1 VSSFRLIGKAQ
12 GLEKELTQRNGC
24 VVGMEKPFWMIC
36 ITHMLLE
43 VYLLIQVALI
53 PVYIR
58 EFQLSIFE
66 ASLVATI
73 PSLIQ
78 LMMNVPFGF
87 LVDRFQVKH
96 LLFASMAIEGA
107 SALLLSQTNSFWMLV
122 FGVSMMKLSSPLYHI
137 SGLSQISRLVTQEK
151 TSRSIGIHNALG
163 SLGVAIGA
171 VSLTLFLTSLGW
183 RWAYLFWAI
192 PVLSWGFI
200 ILRSSQLEARAQ
212 EKKESE
218 RRKVLER
225 LSLVLHFN
233 FLIFL
238 SAIGLREVG
247 ITGISTFMTTYLVK
261 IRGFSEAISS
271 LVFGLGPFIGIVGAL
286 GGGYLGEKIGAKK
299 TLSLAILGCAVSL
312 YVLSLTSQLYLLT
325 LVYLIYA
332 FFSHSVWTPMN
343 TIVSDVTP
351 RTERGLSFSVYFFTE
366 GLVTSITPTS
376 AAVIIELSNIS
387 YIFPFSIMFIVAGL
401 VMLQLFAYHRNSL

>member
-1 VSSFRLIGKAQ
+1 
-12 GLEKELTQRNGC
+12 
-24 VVGMEKPFWMIC
+24 MIC

-58 EFQLSIFE
+58 EFQLSILE

-78 LMMNVPFGF
+78 LLMNVPFGF

-96 LLFASMAIEGA
+96 LLFASMAVEGA

-137 SGLSQISRLVTQEK
+137 SGLSQITRLVTHEK

-171 VSLTLFLTSLGW
+171 VSLTFFLTAFGW
-183 RWAYLFWAI
+183 RWTYLFWAV
-192 PVLSWGFI
+192 PVLLWGLI
-200 ILRSSQLEARAQ
+200 ILRSSQLETGAPK
-212 EKKESE
+212 KKETE
-218 RRKVLER
+218 RRNVLER
-225 LSLVLHFN
+225 LSLVLHLN

-238 SAIGLREVG
+238 TAIGLREVG

-261 IRGFSEAISS
+261 VRDFSEAISS

-299 TLSLAILGCAVSL
+299 TLSVAILGCAVSL
-312 YVLSLTSQLYLLT
+312 YVLSLTSQFYLLT
-325 LVYLIYA
+325 LIYLIYA

-343 TIVSDVTP
+343 TIVSDITP
-351 RTERGLSFSVYFFTE
+351 RTERGLSFSVYFFAE
-366 GLVTSITPTS
+366 GLVASITPT
-376 AAVIIELSNIS
+376 AAAAIIELSNIS

-401 VMLQLFAYHRNSL
+401 IVLQLFAYRRNSL

>member
-1 VSSFRLIGKAQ
+1 
-12 GLEKELTQRNGC
+12 
-24 VVGMEKPFWMIC
+24 MIC

-58 EFQLSIFE
+58 EFQLSILE

-87 LVDRFQVKH
+87 LVDRFQTKH
-96 LLFASMAIEGA
+96 LLFASMAIEGT

-122 FGVSMMKLSSPLYHI
+122 FGASMMKLSSPLYHI

-171 VSLTLFLTSLGW
+171 VSLTFFLASMGW
-183 RWAYLFWAI
+183 RWTYLFWAI
-192 PVLSWGFI
+192 PVLLWGFI
-200 ILRSSQLEARAQ
+200 ILRSSQLEARAL
-212 EKKESE
+212 EKKEAE
-218 RRKVLER
+218 RQKVLER

-238 SAIGLREVG
+238 TAIGLREVG

-351 RTERGLSFSVYFFTE
+351 RTERGLSFSVYFFAE
-366 GLVTSITPTS
+366 GLVASLAPTS
-376 AAVIIELSNIS
+376 AAVVMELSNIS

-401 VMLQLFAYHRNSL
+401 IMLQLFAYPRNSVRPAKV

>member
-1 VSSFRLIGKAQ
+1 
-12 GLEKELTQRNGC
+12 
-24 VVGMEKPFWMIC
+24 MEKPFWMIC

-58 EFQLSIFE
+58 EFQLSILE

-78 LMMNVPFGF
+78 LLMNVPFGF

-96 LLFASMAIEGA
+96 LLFASMLIEGA
-107 SALLLSQTNSFWMLV
+107 SALLLSQTNSFWTLV
-122 FGVSMMKLSSPLYHI
+122 FGVAMMKLSSPLYHI
-137 SGLSQISRLVTQEK
+137 SGLSQISKLVKQEK
-151 TSRSIGIHNALG
+151 MSRSIGVHNALG

-171 VSLTLFLTSLGW
+171 VSLAFFLTGLGW
-183 RWAYLFWAI
+183 RWTYLFWAI
-192 PVLSWGFI
+192 PVLLWGFI
-200 ILRSSQLEARAQ
+200 IMRSSQLETRPL
-212 EKKESE
+212 ERKDGE
-218 RRKVLER
+218 RREVLGR

-233 FLIFL
+233 FLLFL

-247 ITGISTFMTTYLVK
+247 ATGISTFMTTYLVK
-261 IRGFSEAISS
+261 IRGLSEAISS

-286 GGGYLGEKIGAKK
+286 SGGYLGEKIGAKR
-299 TLSLAILGCAVSL
+299 TLSLVMFGCAVSL

-325 LVYLIYA
+325 LIYLSYA

-343 TIVSDVTP
+343 TIVSDITP
-351 RTERGLSFSVYFFTE
+351 RTERGLSFSVYFFAE
-366 GLVTSITPTS
+366 GLIASIAPTAA
-376 AAVIIELSNIS
+376 AAVIELSDVS

-401 VMLQLFAYHRNSL
+401 VVLQLFTYPRKPPSQAKV

>member
-1 VSSFRLIGKAQ
+1 MFRLIGEAQ
-12 GLEKELTQRNGC
+12 GFERQLTRRNGR
-24 VVGMEKPFWMIC
+24 VEGMEKPFWMIC

-53 PVYIR
+53 PAYIR
-58 EFQLSIFE
+58 EFQLSILE

-122 FGVSMMKLSSPLYHI
+122 FGASMMKLSSPLYHI

-163 SLGVAIGA
+163 SLGAAIGT
-171 VSLTLFLTSLGW
+171 VSLTFFLVSLGW
-183 RWAYLFWAI
+183 RWSYLFWAV
-192 PVLSWGFI
+192 PVLLWGFI
-200 ILRSSQLEARAQ
+200 ILRSSQLETAAL
-212 EKKESE
+212 EKKEVE
-218 RRKVLER
+218 GRKVLER
-225 LSLVLHFN
+225 LSLVLHVN

-238 SAIGLREVG
+238 TAIGLREIG

-261 IRGFSEAISS
+261 IRGFSEATSS
-271 LVFGLGPFIGIVGAL
+271 LIFGLGPVTGIVGAL
-286 GGGYLGEKIGAKK
+286 SGGYLGERIGAKK
-299 TLSLAILGCAVSL
+299 TLSLSVLGCAASL

-325 LVYLIYA
+325 LIYLLYS

-343 TIVSDVTP
+343 TIVLDITP
-351 RTERGLSFSVYFFTE
+351 RTERGLGFSVYFFAE
-366 GLVTSITPTS
+366 GLITSIAPATA
-376 AAVIIELSNIS
+376 AAVIELSNVS
-387 YIFPFSIMFIVAGL
+387 YIFPFSIIFVVAGL
-401 VMLQLFAYHRNSL
+401 VVLQLFAYHRNSL